1 MSFELDLRGRR
12 ALVTGAGQGVGRS
25 ITQGLAR
32 AGAEVVVNDVR
43 EDRAG
48 DVVSEIT
55 AAGHAALT
63 AVFDVT
69 DFAQVAEAVAEVGLI
84 DILVNN
90 AGNGGVDGIVG
101 RGPFAES
108 DPADWEPYLRVNLY
122 GVMHVSRAVLPGM
135 IDGGWGRIITVVS
148 DSGRTGDAYLAA
160 YSAAKAGAAGFTR
173 AVARETGG
181 HGITVN
187 NIALGTMRTPLTE
200 PLWADAENEQARSIL
215 RNYVVRRPGLPDD
228 AVGLTVF
235 LASDH
240 ASWITGQTY
249 PLNGGFSFAL

>member
-1 MSFELDLRGRR
+1 MSLELDLQGRR
-12 ALVTGAGQGVGRS
+12 ALVTGAGQGVGRA
-25 ITQGLAR
+25 IAHGLAG
-32 AGAEVVVNDVR
+32 AGAEVVVNDVDGR
-43 EDRAG
+43 RAAE
-48 DVVSEIT
+48 VVEEIVD
-55 AAGHAALT
+55 AGELALA

-69 DFAQVAEAVAEVGLI
+69 DFGQVADASSDVGGI
-84 DILVNN
+84 DILINN
-90 AGNGGVDGIVG
+90 AGNGGVEGIVG

-122 GVMHVSRAVLPGM
+122 GVLHVSRVFLPGM
-135 IDGGWGRIITVVS
+135 VASGWGRIITVVS

-173 AVARETGG
+173 AVARENGR

-187 NIALGTMRTPLTE
+187 NIALGTMRTPLSE
-200 PLWADAENEQARSIL
+200 PLWADAENEQAKAIL
-215 RNYVVRRPGLPDD
+215 ANYVVRRPGVPED
-228 AVGLTVF
+228 AVGMTVF

-249 PLNGGFSFAL
+249 PLNGGYSFAM